1 MNEQVF
7 EGHRFLQRIFSAT
20 ANRLTRSHRVAG
32 RINPHVANQLLLGKV
47 VMGVREYGR
56 VPFEGNTDAVSGSI
70 VDLGTSGWRMNAFA
84 DTDCNRRADNAVM
97 IADSW

>member
-1 MNEQVF
+1 
-7 EGHRFLQRIFSAT
+7 
-20 ANRLTRSHRVAG
+20 
-32 RINPHVANQLLLGKV
+32 
-47 VMGVREYGR
+47 MGVREYGR
-56 VPFEGNTDAVSGSI
+56 VPFEGNIGAVSGSI